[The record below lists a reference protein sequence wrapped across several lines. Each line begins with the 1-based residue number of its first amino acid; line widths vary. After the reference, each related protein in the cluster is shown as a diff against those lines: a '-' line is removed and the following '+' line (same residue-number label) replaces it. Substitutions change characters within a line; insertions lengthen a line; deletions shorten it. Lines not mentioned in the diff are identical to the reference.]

1 MTAAIG
7 MTKPQILRYS
17 RHMLLSEVGMEGQ
30 KKLMNASVLVIGAG
44 GLGSPSLLYLAAAG
58 VGRIGIVDDDQI
70 ELSNLQRQVLHTTER
85 IGAPKAESA
94 ALTLSAINPEVTIEP
109 HRLRLDTARAMEL
122 FPRYDLIIDGS
133 DNFATRYAVNDAAY
147 WCGKPLVSGAVIRF
161 DGQLS
166 LFAPD
171 GREKPC
177 YRCVFPQIEGDC
189 DGPNCATAGVFGAI
203 AGVIGTLQA
212 AEAVKQLL
220 GLGESLAGT
229 LLLYDALGT
238 SLRRIAVARDAD
250 CALCGDHPTILRPP
264 ALAAAADEARV
275 EA

>member
-1 MTAAIG
+1 MTRPVP

-17 RHMLLSEVGMEGQ
+17 RHMLLKEVGMEGQ
-30 KKLMNASVLVIGAG
+30 QKLMRSSVLVVGAG

-58 VGRIGIVDDDQI
+58 IGRIGVVDNDVI

-94 ALTLSAINPEVTIEP
+94 ALTLAAINPEVKIER
-109 HRLRLDTARAMEL
+109 HRLRLDAGGAMEL
-122 FPRYDLIIDGS
+122 FPHYDLIIDGS

-166 LFAPD
+166 VFKPD
-171 GREKPC
+171 GKETPC
-177 YRCVFPQIEGDC
+177 YRCVFPEIEGDC

-212 AEAVKQLL
+212 AEAVKELL
-220 GLGESLAGT
+220 GLGESLSGK
-229 LLLYDALGT
+229 LMLYDAFAT
-238 SLRRIAVARDAD
+238 SFRHIKIARDPD
-250 CALCGDHPTILRPP
+250 CALCGDHPKIARPP
-264 ALAAAADEARV
+264 VLATAAE
-275 EA
+275 

>member
-1 MTAAIG
+1 MTSIG

-17 RHMLLSEVGMEGQ
+17 RHMLLKEVGLEGQ
-30 KKLMNASVLVIGAG
+30 RKLMDSSVLVVGAG

-58 VGRIGIVDDDQI
+58 VGRIGIVDDDVI
-70 ELSNLQRQVLHTTER
+70 ELSNLQRQVLHATDR

-94 ALTLSAINPEVTIEP
+94 ALTLAGLNPEVTIER
-109 HRLRLDTARAMEL
+109 HRLRLDRAGALAL
-122 FPRYDLIIDGS
+122 FPHYDLIIDGS

-147 WCGKPLVSGAVIRF
+147 WCGKPLISGAVIRF

-166 LFAPD
+166 VFKAD
-171 GREKPC
+171 GKEKPC
-177 YRCVFPQIEGDC
+177 YRCVFPEIEGDC

-212 AEAVKQLL
+212 AEAVKELL

-238 SLRRIAVARDAD
+238 SFRRIAIARDPD
-250 CALCGDHPTILRPP
+250 CALCGEHPTIPMPKIERPP
-264 ALAAAADEARV
+264 LFATAAE
-275 EA
+275 

>member
-1 MTAAIG
+1 MASNSSPSVG

-17 RHMLLSEVGMEGQ
+17 RHMLLKEVGLAGQ
-30 KKLMNASVLVIGAG
+30 QKLMRSSVLVVGAG

-58 VGRIGIVDDDQI
+58 VGRIGVIDNDVI

-94 ALTLSAINPEVTIEP
+94 ALTLSAINPEVKIER
-109 HRLRLDTARAMEL
+109 HRLRLDTARALEL
-122 FPRYDLIIDGS
+122 FPHYDLIIDGS
-133 DNFATRYAVNDAAY
+133 DNFATRYAVNDAAF

-166 LFAPD
+166 VFKPD
-171 GREKPC
+171 GLEKPC
-177 YRCVFPQIEGDC
+177 YRCVFPEIEGDC

-212 AEAVKQLL
+212 AEAVKELL
-220 GLGESLAGT
+220 GLGESLAGR
-229 LLLYDALGT
+229 LMLYDALGT
-238 SLRRIAVARDAD
+238 SFRHITIARDSD
-250 CALCGDHPTILRPP
+250 CALCGDHPKIERPP
-264 ALAAAADEARV
+264 ILSAAAE
-275 EA
+275 